1 MADGRSDD
9 PIDDEPTHDEPVTD
23 AEPAEAEEEAGDA
36 RESED
41 IAGSGVGMP
50 GPGARLR
57 AARESRG
64 LDQDELARALNL
76 SRRVVRALE
85 EDDEKQLPGATFVRG
100 YIRSWAR
107 LTEEPAEPLLAA
119 YEARADRPGPTIQP
133 TPSLEPV
140 SPGPV
145 VLRHRPGLVM
155 TVVTL
160 ILVVAA
166 AMVLFGIW
174 PDAPDRSS
182 PGAADGTSGA
192 VEDDR
197 PAPQRP
203 VTSLQPEAG
212 PSAPPGES
220 GEGAAAGSSAAESG
234 LPGTEVP
241 VAEVPVAEP
250 SVAEV
255 PVSES
260 SGSELPATDDPA
272 TEDPVAADVA
282 TEVSTDGSATRV
294 LAGGDA
300 HLHLVFRGDC
310 WVEIRDRDDR
320 VVHRDLH
327 RAGQVLDVLGRAP
340 FRVRLGYALAV
351 ELSCNRS
358 AGAAG
363 TPSRATMSHR
373 W

>member
-9 PIDDEPTHDEPVTD
+9 PIQD
-23 AEPAEAEEEAGDA
+23 EPAEAEEEAGDA
-36 RESED
+36 RESGD
-41 IAGSGVGMP
+41 LAGSGVGMP

-57 AARESRG
+57 AAREARG

-76 SRRVVRALE
+76 SRRVVQALE
-85 EDDEKQLPGATFVRG
+85 DDDEKQLPAATFVRG

-119 YEARADRPGPTIQP
+119 YEARAGRPGPTIQP
-133 TPSLEPV
+133 TPWLERV
-140 SPGPV
+140 SPGPA

-174 PDAPDRSS
+174 PDAPERSS

-203 VTSLQPEAG
+203 VNSLQPESG

-220 GEGAAAGSSAAESG
+220 GEGAAAGSSAADSG
-234 LPGTEVP
+234 LPGTEVPVVEPSVAEVP

-250 SVAEV
+250 SVSEV

-260 SGSELPATDDPA
+260 SGSELPAT
-272 TEDPVAADVA
+272 EDPVAADVA
-282 TEVSTDGSATRV
+282 TDVSTDGSATRV

-340 FRVRLGYALAV
+340 FRVRLGYAPAV
-351 ELSCNRS
+351 ELSYND
-358 AGAAG
+358 
-363 TPSRATMSHR
+363 SRVPLAPHTRNDVASLVIGR
-373 W
+373 